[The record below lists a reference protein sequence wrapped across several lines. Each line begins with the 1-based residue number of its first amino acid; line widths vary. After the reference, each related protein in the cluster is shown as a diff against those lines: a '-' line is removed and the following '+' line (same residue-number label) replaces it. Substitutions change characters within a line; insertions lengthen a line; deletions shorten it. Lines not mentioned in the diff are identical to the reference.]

1 MSFEPL
7 TGKLLLADLDLK
19 DPHFLKSVVL
29 VVEHSADGAF
39 GLVVNRSLGLTA
51 DQIVDEHD
59 RAVKFPLRGG
69 KIPLYGGGPVENQ
82 AVFTLHTGLDSGSCS
97 PAVREVAPGLFFE
110 PSFPAVRDYVSGVSP
125 EYPPDDLP
133 TVRLYLGYAGW
144 GEGQLEEEMSE
155 GAWHVLPAEA
165 NLVLRT
171 PPTEMWQRAM
181 ELKGGFWGI
190 VAQTG
195 FKPSLN

>member
-7 TGKLLLADLDLK
+7 TGKLLLADLDLH

-29 VVEHSADGAF
+29 LVEHNTEGAF
-39 GLVVNRSLGLTA
+39 GLVVNRALGLTA
-51 DQIVDEHD
+51 EQIVHEQSQGV
-59 RAVKFPLRGG
+59 RFPLRRG
-69 KIPLYGGGPVENQ
+69 KISLYGGGPVENQ
-82 AVFTLHTGLDSGSCS
+82 AVFTLHTGLEPGSCS
-97 PAVREVAPGLFFE
+97 PAVRELAPGLFFE

-125 EYPPDDLP
+125 EYPPDDVP

-144 GEGQLEEEMSE
+144 AGGQLEAEMSE
-155 GAWHVLPAEA
+155 GAWQVLQAEA
-165 NLVLRT
+165 SLIFQT

>member
-51 DQIVDEHD
+51 DQIVDEHN
-59 RAVKFPLRGG
+59 RAVKFPLRRG

-155 GAWHVLPAEA
+155 GAWHVVPAEA